1 MRQMRWPGAYFWVY
15 AAVIPYHLN
24 EASFRILVPPYLHE
38 IGFGL
43 GLIGFLVALYGVAA
57 MASRLPV
64 GLLYRREQARFVA
77 AGALATMGGLS
88 FVYIVVTEP
97 LAVAALRIAHGLVMG
112 TAGTLHL
119 ALFLEARPPGVD
131 RGRAT
136 ALYAA
141 TTTVAY
147 LIGNF
152 GAGALADFFGYDVAF
167 AMSGISV
174 LVAAAM
180 TLLIRFPMTAR
191 TNVPEVASTT
201 APSEAPQPRPGS
213 PPAPAS
219 VPGRRTTAAV
229 LLRNR
234 GIRDTCL
241 GSLVTNVLVDM
252 TWNFVPL
259 WGVSVGHSLTTVGA
273 VRSAGN
279 ISGLFAR
286 ALAGEVGR
294 LTGWGVMSA
303 GSIVI
308 LGLIIILLP
317 TSPEIAFLF
326 VIVSGVATIRGMQS
340 VANNVI
346 LMEETDANPQLRGM
360 GSAVI
365 SMSRDIGSI
374 LGPFIG
380 GLVAATY
387 GLDNMFRLVP
397 IPLVLLY
404 IPILLSEITRRRN
417 QRALSENRSG
427 GVPA

>member
-1 MRQMRWPGAYFWVY
+1 MRQVRWPGAYFWIY

-57 MASRLPV
+57 LASRLPV

-88 FVYIVVTEP
+88 FVYIVVAEP
-97 LAVAALRIAHGLVMG
+97 LAVAVLRIAHGLVMG

-167 AMSGISV
+167 AVSGISV
-174 LVAAAM
+174 LVAAGV
-180 TLLIRFPMTAR
+180 TLLIRFPAAAR
-191 TNVPEVASTT
+191 TNVSDT
-201 APSEAPQPRPGS
+201 APTAVSTEALPPRS
-213 PPAPAS
+213 DALPAPANKPS
-219 VPGRRTTAAV
+219 GPVAAA
-229 LLRNR
+229 LLLGNR

-241 GSLVTNVLVDM
+241 GSLVTNILVDM

-259 WGVSVGHSLTTVGA
+259 WGVSVGHSLATVGA

-294 LTGWGVMSA
+294 LMGWGVMSA
-303 GSIVI
+303 GCIVI

-317 TSPEIAFLF
+317 TSPEIVFLF

-346 LMEETDANPQLRGM
+346 LMEETDAKPQLRGM
-360 GSAVI
+360 GSAVV

-380 GLVAATY
+380 GLVGATY

-397 IPLVLLY
+397 IPLILLY
-404 IPILLSEITRRRN
+404 VPILVSEIARRRS
-417 QRALSENRSG
+417 QRSVREDTAG